1 MHVIYELFYFDKI
14 CLFSK
19 TLEQPKYRQ
28 LLISE
33 ECGHDVVEISND
45 EIMPVDELDDDNQKI
60 VIFDYFVRHQR
71 NQLWYAYL
79 FINRANAGKKIN
91 CPERDSNPRQPD
103 LMEGA
108 LADELPRL
116 PQWSESNIS
125 YKKYR
130 LMTLFL
136 KKKTSSWIFYSKRC

>member
-79 FINRANAGKKIN
+79 FINRANAGKKSIAPN
-91 CPERDSNPRQPD
+91 GIRTHDN
-103 LMEGA
+103 L
-108 LADELPRL
+108 
-116 PQWSESNIS
+116 IS
-125 YKKYR
+125 WKV
-130 LMTLFL
+130 L
-136 KKKTSSWIFYSKRC
+136 